1 VNGTLALSRAEGFVF
16 LQTNTDL
23 QPLNVAASN
32 EMSNINLTP
41 DLSPSSRRR
50 ESKVAGRSVLI
61 VGVGG
66 LGVPAAVAAVR
77 AGVGKLGLI
86 DPDPVELSNLHRQVI
101 YGVSDIGT
109 PKVTAAQRWLR
120 ELGAPVEIETHHCEL
135 NSANAR
141 SMIGSY
147 DFTIDATDSPLAK
160 FLVNDT
166 CVALGR
172 PFAYGGVLGMT
183 GQMMTIL
190 PGRTAC
196 LRCLFEE
203 PPDENEIASC
213 RDAGIIGPIAGAIGE
228 AQAAEAL
235 RYLRGQMPALAG
247 IMLTYD
253 ANGLGRIRLTPISA
267 RPGCGC
273 GAAAGPGTSVAEPR

>member
-1 VNGTLALSRAEGFVF
+1 MT
-16 LQTNTDL
+16 TH
-23 QPLNVAASN
+23 AAN
-32 EMSNINLTP
+32 
-41 DLSPSSRRR
+41 
-50 ESKVAGRSVLI
+50 RSLLI

-77 AGVGKLGLI
+77 AGVPRLGLV

-109 PKVTAAQRWLR
+109 SKVTAAERRLCQTS
-120 ELGAPVEIETHHCEL
+120 PQVKIETHHCEL

-141 SMIGSY
+141 AMIESY
-147 DFTIDATDSPLAK
+147 DFTIDATDNPLTK
-160 FLVNDT
+160 FLINDT

-183 GQMMTIL
+183 GQTMTVL

-228 AQAAEAL
+228 VQAAEAVS
-235 RYLRGQMPALAG
+235 YLRGEMPALAG

-253 ANGLGRIRLTPISA
+253 AKGLGRIRLTPITA
-267 RPGCGC
+267 RLGCGC
-273 GAAAGPGTSVAEPR
+273 GAAKSPGTSDAKPRQSVGSAQEKFRGPC